1 MLFNSYAF
9 ILVFLPSVFAVH
21 SFLRRQGLDRSAVA
35 FLALASIVFY
45 GWWSPVYVLL
55 IGILILANYAAVQA
69 LLAAAS
75 PRARKWLL
83 ALGAGGNLCVLGY
96 FKYSNFFIDNLNA
109 LLGVDFYL
117 QQVVLPLGIS
127 FFTFQK
133 IALLADA
140 YQGKIRTLNF
150 LDYALFVLFFPQ
162 LIAGPIVHH
171 SEAMPQFQARGNV
184 PVRSIAMGIT
194 IFTIGLAKKVLLAD
208 SLAGYATPQFDAAA
222 ASAPLTFFGAWSGA
236 LAYTLQLYFDF
247 SGYSDMAIGAALLFG
262 VRLPLN
268 FNSPYKAGSII
279 EFWRRW
285 HMTLSRFLRDYLY
298 IPLGGNRQGKFR
310 RYLNLFITMLLGG
323 LWHGAGWTF
332 VFWGAL
338 HGFYLG
344 VNHAWD
350 ALQERSGRKLGRGR
364 LRQLA
369 GQALTFL
376 AVVIGWVFFRSD
388 DLPAAFSMLRAMTG
402 IAHTGSLTALAAE
415 PSAGV
420 DLRLAFMLIGALLA
434 LVWLAPNT
442 QELTAYVPFQT
453 EHLRAYPRRVPQTRL
468 RWRPSPRWAAFAGC
482 AAAASLL
489 SLSKVSEFLY
499 FQF

>member
-9 ILVFLPSVFAVH
+9 ILVFLPLVFGVH
-21 SFLRRQGLDRSAVA
+21 YVLRARRLDRSAVA
-35 FLALASIVFY
+35 FLAIASLAFY
-45 GWWSPVYVLL
+45 GWWNPIYLLL
-55 IGILILANYAAVQA
+55 IGALILANYAAVQA
-69 LLAAAS
+69 LLAASS
-75 PRARKWLL
+75 PRAKTWLL
-83 ALGAGGNLCVLGY
+83 ALGIGGNLCVLGY
-96 FKYSNFFIDNLNA
+96 FKYSNFFVDNLNA
-109 LLGVDFYL
+109 LFGLDFYL

-140 YQGKIRTLNF
+140 YEGKIRTLNF

-171 SEAMPQFQARGNV
+171 SEAMPQFQARGRV
-184 PVRSIAMGIT
+184 PVRYIAMGIT

-208 SLAGYATPQFDAAA
+208 AMAGYATPQFDAAA
-222 ASAPLTFFGAWSGA
+222 GGTPLSFLGAWSGA

-268 FNSPYKAGSII
+268 FNAPYKARNII

-298 IPLGGNRQGKFR
+298 IPLGGNRLGQFR
-310 RYLNLFITMLLGG
+310 RYLNLFVTMLLGG

-332 VFWGAL
+332 IFWGAL
-338 HGFYLG
+338 HGAYLAI
-344 VNHAWD
+344 NHAWD
-350 ALQERSGRKLGRGR
+350 ALRLRSGRPKTEPGGARKLAAQG
-364 LRQLA
+364 
-369 GQALTFL
+369 LTFL
-376 AVVIGWVFFRSD
+376 AVVTGWVFFRSE
-388 DLPAAFSMLRAMTG
+388 DLPAAAAMLQAMAGANG
-402 IAHTGSLTALAAE
+402 IYSAAVQAQTAGADI
-415 PSAGV
+415 GQ
-420 DLRLAFMLIGALLA
+420 AFTLIGLLLA
-434 LVWLAPNT
+434 LVWLAPT
-442 QELTAYVPFQT
+442 PQEITGYVPFQQGQ
-453 EHLRAYPRRVPQTRL
+453 QTAGGCPIRL
-468 RWRPSPRWAAFAGC
+468 TPLLWQPSMRWALFTGC
-482 AAAASLL
+482 LGAASLL